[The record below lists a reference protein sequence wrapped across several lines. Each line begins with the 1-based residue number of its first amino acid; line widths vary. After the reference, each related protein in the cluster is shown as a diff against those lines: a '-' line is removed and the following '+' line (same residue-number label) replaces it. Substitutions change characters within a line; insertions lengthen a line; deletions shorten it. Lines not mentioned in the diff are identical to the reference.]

1 MHPHPLEIIAR
12 ELCRLSEFEDIDAEL
27 PRMMDYAM
35 AIQAKLA
42 AHDYEIIH
50 MPMGWTLVAAV
61 EESDGIED

>member
-1 MHPHPLEIIAR
+1 MHPLEVIAR
-12 ELCRLSEFEDIDAEL
+12 ELCRLSEIEDVDAEL

-42 AHDYEIIH
+42 VHDYEIIR
-50 MPMGWTLVAAV
+50 MPPERTLVAAV